1 MNSSRHG
8 IARSSEIECRDVA
21 DAILSVGG
29 IDNVNEQ
36 NSISLKGM
44 TVSYAQSCILNI
56 YVTCNIAII

>member
-44 TVSYAQSCILNI
+44 TVSYAQSCIIRYL
-56 YVTCNIAII
+56 